1 MVIFLWQHFHKH
13 SKWIRNVITQK
24 SWFAAAL
31 AAKAMLCICITYCW
45 ETMSRFFFNDR
56 QQMVNDAIE
65 GVIISSRFHNLARLD
80 TDPAIRVVVR
90 KDWNKSKVAI
100 ISGGGSGHEPAHAG
114 FVGKGMLTAAVC
126 GDLFA
131 SPSVDA
137 VLNAIV
143 AVTGDRG
150 CLLIVKNYTGD
161 RLNFGLA
168 AEKAKKHGLKVEM
181 VIVGDDIS
189 LPDNKQPRGIAGT
202 VLVHK
207 IAGFAAEQ
215 GKSLSDVRDIA
226 QSACDSIASIGVA
239 MQTCNLPEQNEEE
252 GRIKSGHVELGL
264 GIHGEPGASTV
275 ASQNSQETVATLVKH
290 LRKKTG
296 KEARL
301 AVLVNNLGG
310 VSSLEMAILTKEL
323 VHSEMKEQI
332 DYLIGPAPLVTA
344 LDMKGFSLSA
354 IALNETF
361 IKALQADVE
370 TAGWHPMVKLHAMP
384 MQKHSVIHAGTQA
397 KPSEN
402 DTVKALVCRITKTL
416 IEQEKVLNALDAK
429 VGDGDT
435 GSTFA
440 QGARDIAQLNDDG
453 KLPLNDTAALLEL
466 VGERLA
472 TVMGGSSGVL
482 MSIFFTAAGQK
493 VAKKQKIADALLF
506 GLDQM
511 KRYGGA
517 DLGDRTLIDALQP
530 ALEALKDSDLKAAV
544 KAAQDGAEATAQ
556 MHKANAGRSSY
567 VNSDNLKGVK
577 DPGAVAI
584 AAVFAGL
591 K

>member
-1 MVIFLWQHFHKH
+1 
-13 SKWIRNVITQK
+13 
-24 SWFAAAL
+24 
-31 AAKAMLCICITYCW
+31 
-45 ETMSRFFFNDR
+45 MSRFFFNDR
-56 QQMVNDAIE
+56 KQLVNDAIE
-65 GVIISSRFHNLARLD
+65 GVIISSRFRNLTRLD
-80 TDPAIRVVVR
+80 IDPAIRVVVR
-90 KDWNKSKVAI
+90 NDWDKSKVAI
-100 ISGGGSGHEPAHAG
+100 ISGGGSGHEPAHVG

-202 VLVHK
+202 ALVHK
-207 IAGFAAEQ
+207 IAGYAAEK
-215 GKSLSDVRDIA
+215 GRSLSDVKAIA
-226 QSACDSIASIGVA
+226 QEACDSIASIGVA
-239 MQTCNLPEQNEEE
+239 MQTCSLPGSDEEE
-252 GRIKSGHVELGL
+252 GRIKGGHVELGL

-275 ASQNSQETVATLVKH
+275 DTQNSKEIIAALVKP

-296 KEARL
+296 KEAKL

-310 VSSLEMAILTKEL
+310 VSSLEMALLTKEL
-323 VHSEMKEQI
+323 AHSALKDRLE
-332 DYLIGPAPLVTA
+332 YLIGPAPLVSA

-354 IALNETF
+354 IVLNDRF

-370 TAGWHPMVKLHAMP
+370 TAGWQPLVKLQSMP
-384 MQKHSVIHAGTQA
+384 LQKHKVLSKSGQPKA
-397 KPSEN
+397 SEN
-402 DTVKALVCRITKTL
+402 TAVKALVASITKTL
-416 IEQEKVLNALDAK
+416 IDQESHLNALDAK

-440 QGARDIAQLNDDG
+440 EGARDIAQLNDKG

-493 VAKKQKIADALLF
+493 VSEKKPLPESLLF
-506 GLDQM
+506 GLEQM

-530 ALEALKDSDLKAAV
+530 ALEALQSKDLKAAA
-544 KAAQDGAEATAQ
+544 KAAAKGADDTAKMQ
-556 MHKANAGRSSY
+556 KANAGRSSY
-567 VNSDNLKGVK
+567 VNSDSLDGVK
-577 DPGAVAI
+577 DPGAVAV
-584 AAVFAGL
+584 AEVFKNLQAG
-591 K
+591 

>member
-1 MVIFLWQHFHKH
+1 M
-13 SKWIRNVITQK
+13 
-24 SWFAAAL
+24 FAAFL
-31 AAKAMLCICITYCW
+31 EVTAMLCLCFSDTRW
-45 ETMSRFFFNDR
+45 PMSRFFYNDR
-56 QQMVNDAIE
+56 KRLVNDAIE
-65 GVIISSRFHNLARLD
+65 GVIISSRHRNLTRLEI
-80 TDPAIRVVVR
+80 DPAIRVVVR
-90 KDWNKSKVAI
+90 NDWDKSKVAI
-100 ISGGGSGHEPAHAG
+100 ISGGGSGHEPAHVG

-168 AEKAKKHGLKVEM
+168 AEKAKRHGLKVEM

-189 LPDNKQPRGIAGT
+189 LPDNRQPRGIAGT
-202 VLVHK
+202 ALVHK
-207 IAGFAAEQ
+207 IAGYAAEQ
-215 GKSLSDVRDIA
+215 GKSLGDVKAIA
-226 QSACDSIASIGVA
+226 QQACDSVASIGVA
-239 MQTCNLPEQNEEE
+239 MQTCNLPGSEDEQ
-252 GRIKSGHVELGL
+252 GRIRSGHVELGL

-275 ASQNSQETVATLVKH
+275 ETQNSKEIIDTLVAQ

-296 KEARL
+296 GEAKL

-310 VSSLEMAILTKEL
+310 VSSLEMALLTKEL
-323 VHSEMKEQI
+323 AHSALKEQLA
-332 DYLIGPAPLVTA
+332 YLIGPAPLVSA

-354 IALNETF
+354 IVLNETF
-361 IKALQADVE
+361 TQALLAEVE
-370 TAGWHPMVKLHAMP
+370 TAGWQPMVRLGAMP
-384 MQKHSVIHAGTQA
+384 TQRHAAIRGQA
-397 KPSEN
+397 QPTPSEN
-402 DTVKALVCRITKTL
+402 SAAKALVTSVTKTL
-416 IEQEKVLNALDAK
+416 IEQQSHLNALDAK

-440 QGARDIAQLNDDG
+440 DGARDIARLNDEG
-453 KLPLNDTAALLEL
+453 RLPLNDTAALLEL

-493 VAKKQKIADALLF
+493 TGEKRPLAESLLF
-506 GLDQM
+506 GLEQM

-530 ALEALKDSDLKAAV
+530 ALEALKGKDLQAAAR
-544 KAAQDGAEATAQ
+544 AAQQGADATAKMQ
-556 MHKANAGRSSY
+556 KANAGRSSY
-567 VNSDNLKGVK
+567 VSSSSLEGVK
-577 DPGAVAI
+577 DPGAVAV
-584 AAVFAGL
+584 AEVFAAL
-591 K
+591 VK